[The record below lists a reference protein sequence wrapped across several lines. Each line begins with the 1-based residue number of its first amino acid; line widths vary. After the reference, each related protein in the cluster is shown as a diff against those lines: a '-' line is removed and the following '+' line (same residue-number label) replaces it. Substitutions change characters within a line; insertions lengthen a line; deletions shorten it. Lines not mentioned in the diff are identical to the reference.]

1 MPVRLSLQGNVP
13 EWMTIGKIVLIQA
26 ERGSEGQSGQQLSPY
41 CLPTL
46 DVEAFDVNHGIEVI
60 PLPSAEEWTECR

>member
-1 MPVRLSLQGNVP
+1 
-13 EWMTIGKIVLIQA
+13 MTIGKTVLIHA
-26 ERGSEGQSGQQLSPY
+26 ERASEGQSDQQLSPF

-60 PLPSAEEWTECR
+60 PTSGEERTECR